1 MSAYTKHYQLHQWD
15 PQDPFLRTDFN
26 QDLSKID
33 TALGTLSATATELGE
48 ELNLRGNCQIC
59 FQTYV
64 GTGTYGNSKPNTL
77 TFPGKPLVLLVRA
90 NDTDGR
96 FIMALQGAIVA
107 HTTIY
112 PDNWVTLSWSDNSV
126 SWYHYSR
133 PEIQMNNIGTTY
145 FVVALI
151 DLGDAKV

>member
-64 GTGTYGNSKPNTL
+64 GTGTYGNSSPTKL
-77 TFPGKPLVLLVRA
+77 TFPGKPLVLLIRD
-90 NDTDGR
+90 NSTDSR
-96 FIMALQGAIVA
+96 FVLALQGAIAA
-107 HTTIY
+107 HTSISSSE
-112 PDNWVTLSWSDNSV
+112 VITLTWSGNSV
-126 SWYHYSR
+126 SWYHYNN
-133 PEIQMNNIGTTY
+133 PNTQMNQAGVTY
-145 FVVALI
+145 FAAALM
-151 DLGDAKV
+151 DMNH